1 MTKAIY
7 EEMVCSDCTGPMGK
21 ESHLGSMAAGQQS
34 VRSNKLRDHIHNL
47 SQEAEPAHVD
57 W

>member
-34 VRSNKLRDHIHNL
+34 GRSNKLRAHIPNHT
-47 SQEAEPAHVD
+47 QEAEPAHVD